1 MLKKYFCLVL
11 VVLIIG
17 SQVACGSTHK
27 SGSSSES
34 MQGSHPMSSM
44 AMDSGSSLP
53 AGLKKAAHPKFP
65 KGSRV
70 ILLADHMP
78 GMNHAKATIV
88 AAYRTHVYSVT
99 YKPMTGGKTVRN
111 HKWVVQ
117 QELATQSKKLL
128 PTGAKVKL
136 NANHMQGM
144 RGATG
149 RIDTSQTTTVY
160 IVNYK
165 NTKTGKL
172 MKDHKWVIE
181 SELKAR

>member
-1 MLKKYFCLVL
+1 MLKKYLCLVL
-11 VVLIIG
+11 AVLIIG
-17 SQVACGSTHK
+17 SQVACDSTHK

-34 MQGSHPMSSM
+34 IQGSHPMSSM
-44 AMDSGSSLP
+44 AMDLGSSLP
-53 AGLKKAAHPKFP
+53 AGLEEAAHPKFP
-65 KGSRV
+65 KGGKV

-78 GMNHAKATIV
+78 GMKSAKATIV
-88 AAYRTHVYSVT
+88 GAYRTHVYSVT
-99 YKPMTGGKTVRN
+99 YKPVTGGKTIRN

-149 RIDTSQTTTVY
+149 RIDTAQTTTVY

-165 NTKTGKL
+165 DTRTGKL
-172 MKDHKWVIE
+172 VKDHRWVIE